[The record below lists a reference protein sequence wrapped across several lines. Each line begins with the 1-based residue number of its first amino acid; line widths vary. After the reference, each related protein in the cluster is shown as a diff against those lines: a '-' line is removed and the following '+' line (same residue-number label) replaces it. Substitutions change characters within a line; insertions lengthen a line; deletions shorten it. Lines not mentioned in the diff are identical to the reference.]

1 MKRAAWTIL
10 FTFAAGLSAFAQSNE
25 VMDQILA
32 ADALQCGKAAYLILV
47 ASDNIAEDAG
57 DARSFD
63 LLRELGWIG
72 AKATAETPITIS
84 QYAYV
89 LMRAFGMKGGLLY
102 SMLPGPR
109 YAFRELVDRGVIQG
123 RADPASMLSGQ
134 RAIHILGRVLD
145 IEEAGG

>member
-1 MKRAAWTIL
+1 MKRTAWTIL
-10 FTFAAGLSAFAQSNE
+10 FTFAAALGAFAQSNE
-25 VMDQILA
+25 AMDQILA
-32 ADALQCGKAAYLILV
+32 ANALQCGKAAYLLLV

-72 AKATAETPITIS
+72 NKATAETPITIS
-84 QYAYV
+84 EYAYV

-102 SMLPGPR
+102 SLLPGPR

-123 RADPASMLSGQ
+123 RVDPCDRL
-134 RAIHILGRVLD
+134 LGTSATNNISQL
-145 IEEAGG
+145 